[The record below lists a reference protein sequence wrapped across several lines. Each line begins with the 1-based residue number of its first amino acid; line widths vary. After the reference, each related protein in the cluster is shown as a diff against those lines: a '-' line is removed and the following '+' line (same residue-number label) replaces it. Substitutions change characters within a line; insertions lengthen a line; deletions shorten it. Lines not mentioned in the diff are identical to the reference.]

1 MKPNYF
7 GYDVD
12 PKVITEMGRYLL
24 EEIQKSSGI
33 PKKYFGNADEIEKEE
48 FDNRLLLMI

>member
-1 MKPNYF
+1 MEPNYF
-7 GYDVD
+7 GYNTD
-12 PKVITEMGRYLL
+12 PEIIAEMGRYLL
-24 EEIQKSSGI
+24 EKIQKASGI